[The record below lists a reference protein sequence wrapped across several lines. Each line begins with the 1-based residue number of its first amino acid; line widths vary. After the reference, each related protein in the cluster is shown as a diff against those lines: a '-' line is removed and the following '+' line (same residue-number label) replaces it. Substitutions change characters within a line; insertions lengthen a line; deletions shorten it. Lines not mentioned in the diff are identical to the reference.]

1 MGILFNFSRL
11 INKYSSEFKAIT
23 LANGYYNDSGD
34 WVKGDETETTVMG
47 AIISFTEDKIYRSSG
62 TLTSNDRRL
71 FTLEPINE
79 ALKGSKVIFD
89 GKVYSIEQSRENA
102 KFTGVWA
109 YTLKYVSAFN
119 KEGST

>member
-1 MGILFNFSRL
+1 MGILYNFSRL
-11 INKYSSEFKAIT
+11 IKKYRSEFKTIT

-34 WVKGDETETTVMG
+34 WVKGDETETVLTG
-47 AIISFTEDKIYRSSG
+47 AIINFTEDKIYRSSG

-71 FTLEPINE
+71 FTLEPISDS
-79 ALKGSKVIFD
+79 LKDSKVIFE